1 MYLHGCPFFRTVTD
15 DAKTSGSVPCP
26 GDEMNENDRK
36 LRESMCKALRDGG
49 GCPRPDFEKAK
60 CYHHAAGG
68 WCHKVAM
75 TVDGSRQSK

>member
-1 MYLHGCPFFRTVTD
+1 
-15 DAKTSGSVPCP
+15 
-26 GDEMNENDRK
+26 MNKNDRK

-75 TVDGSRQSK
+75 TVNGSRQSK